1 MLQVATIAQTSA
13 SLAALT
19 RDYAAYNHWANEKLI
34 NWLKSKPAHLQ
45 EQAVASSFSGIK
57 QTLYHILQVQEF
69 WLSSLLGVTPELTYG
84 AVFMGKVED
93 LYADIL
99 EQSAQFVQHLQ
110 SLDDE
115 ELAEN
120 CYVNI
125 PFVGEVNRP
134 VFEIV
139 QHTMNR
145 STYHRGQLVTIGH
158 HLDWHDAPMT
168 DYMFYLLMAK

>member
-1 MLQVATIAQTSA
+1 MLQVASINRTSA
-13 SLAALT
+13 SLATLT
-19 RDYAAYNHWANEKLI
+19 RDYAAYNHWANQQLI
-34 NWLKSKPAHLQ
+34 NWLKSKPGHLQ
-45 EQAVASSFSGIK
+45 DQAVASSFSGIK

-69 WLSSLLGVTPELTYG
+69 WLSSLRGVTPELAYG
-84 AVFMGKVED
+84 VVFMGKVED

-110 SLDDE
+110 LLDDE
-115 ELAEN
+115 ELAEA

-139 QHTMNR
+139 HHTMTH

>member
-1 MLQVATIAQTSA
+1 MLQVASISQTS
-13 SLAALT
+13 SGLAELT
-19 RDYAAYNHWANEKLI
+19 RDYAVYNHWANEQLI
-34 NWLKSKPAHLQ
+34 NWLNGKPAVLQ
-45 EQAVASSFSGIK
+45 DQAVASSFSGIK

-69 WLSSLLGVTPELTYG
+69 WLSSLRGVTPELTYG
-84 AVFMGKVED
+84 AVFMGRVED

-110 SLDDE
+110 LLSDE

-139 QHTMNR
+139 QHTMNH

-158 HLDWHDAPMT
+158 HLGWHDAPMT

>member
-1 MLQVATIAQTSA
+1 MIQTASITQTSA

-19 RDYAAYNHWANEKLI
+19 RDYAVYNHWANEQLV
-34 NWLKSKPAHLQ
+34 NWLKGKPAHLQ
-45 EQAVASSFSGIK
+45 DKAVASSFPGIK

-69 WLSSLLGVTPELTYG
+69 WLSSLKGVTPELTYG
-84 AVFMGKVED
+84 AVFMGRVED
-93 LYADIL
+93 LYDDIL
-99 EQSAQFVQHLQ
+99 DQSAQFVQHLQ
-110 SLDDE
+110 LLDDE
-115 ELAEN
+115 ELAGI
-120 CYVNI
+120 CHVDI

-139 QHTMNR
+139 QHTMTH

>member
-1 MLQVATIAQTSA
+1 MLQVGTIAPTSA
-13 SLAALT
+13 SIAALT
-19 RDYAAYNHWANEKLI
+19 RDYAAYNHWANEQLM
-34 NWLKSKPAHLQ
+34 NWLQNKPARLQ
-45 EQAVASSFSGIK
+45 DEAVASSFSGVK
-57 QTLYHILQVQEF
+57 QTLYHILQVQEY
-69 WLSSLLGVTPELTYG
+69 WHCSLIGVEPELPYG

-110 SLDDE
+110 CLSDE

-139 QHTMNR
+139 QHTINH

-158 HLDWHDAPMT
+158 HLDWHDAPIT
-168 DYMFYLLMAK
+168 DYMFYLLTAK